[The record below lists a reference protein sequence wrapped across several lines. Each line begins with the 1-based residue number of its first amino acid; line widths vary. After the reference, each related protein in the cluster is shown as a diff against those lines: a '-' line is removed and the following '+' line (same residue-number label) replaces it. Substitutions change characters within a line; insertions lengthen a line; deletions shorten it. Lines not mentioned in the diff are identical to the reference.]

1 MTAVSQSISST
12 FIWRRVHSLTGLW
25 LVLYLFFHLMVNSQ
39 AALWIGG
46 DGHGFVQLVN
56 SLESLPYLQA
66 IETVFIGIPLL
77 VHAVWGIKRALSAKT
92 NASGRGGSFPVL
104 KESRN
109 RAFTW
114 QRITSWI
121 LLFGVLGH
129 VVQMRFL
136 EMPEKVYFD
145 NKEHFVVKLQADE
158 GLYTLA
164 SRMGVVL
171 YHGGAYPLEEGP
183 AYTNIKQQEFD
194 ARQREEQA
202 KKWAEMLA
210 IASLNDCEVLA
221 VSDESGKAILFMV
234 RETFKSP
241 LMCVLY
247 TIFVLAAAFH
257 ACNGFWTAL
266 ITWGAILSYRSQLAL
281 RPVVWIGAALLIFFG
296 LAAIWGSFWIN
307 LRA

>member
-1 MTAVSQSISST
+1 MTAVSQSVSST
-12 FIWRRVHSLTGLW
+12 FIWRRVHSLMGLW
-25 LVLYLFFHLMVNSQ
+25 LVLFLFFHLMVNSQ
-39 AALWIGG
+39 AALWIGD
-46 DGHGFVQLVN
+46 DGHGFVRLVN
-56 SLESLPYLQA
+56 SLESLPYLQV

-77 VHAVWGIKRALSAKT
+77 VHGLWGIKRALSAKT
-92 NASGRGGSFPVL
+92 NSSDGKGFMPVM

-114 QRITSWI
+114 QRVTSWI

-136 EMPEKVYFD
+136 DMPDKVYFD
-145 NKEHFVVKLQADE
+145 DKEHFVVKLQADE

-164 SRMGVVL
+164 SRLGVVL
-171 YHGGAYPLEEGP
+171 YHGGAYPLEAGP
-183 AYTNIKQQEFD
+183 AFTNIKQQEID
-194 ARQREEQA
+194 ARQREAQA
-202 KKWAEMLA
+202 EKWAGILGCL
-210 IASLNDCEVLA
+210 SLNDSEVLA
-221 VSDESGKAILFMV
+221 VSDEPGKAILLRV

-241 LMCVLY
+241 LMCILY

-257 ACNGFWTAL
+257 ALNGLWTAL

-281 RPVVWIGAALLIFFG
+281 RPVVWIGSALLIFFG